1 MSRAALK
8 HTVERAVGI
17 AVLAV
22 AVAAPFLFTAYWMD
36 AILTQALILGVA
48 AASLIFLS
56 AYGGMVSLAQV
67 ALLGIS
73 GYMLGNMVTR
83 GGFGGETKGLT
94 LGWNPLLAIVLAI
107 LITTAI
113 GLIFGALASRSFG
126 IYFLM
131 LTLVY
136 SVIANVFF
144 GSVTQFGGFSPIA
157 GVNRYTPGFIG
168 DMVNDRKRL
177 YFIALIVSAVVY
189 VLIRFVLRT
198 PFGLTLQGVRD
209 EPVRMAS
216 LGYNVPLHRM
226 LAFGLGAFIASLAGI
241 LFVWW
246 QGQIAPGDLGL
257 PATIYLLVIAVIGG
271 LSRIEGAWVGAV
283 AVLMIDNQ
291 VTNRIPS
298 DGLPV
303 IGGSFNTVIGVIFLL
318 IVVVSPDGLL
328 GIWDRLWRLGEH
340 EPGPD
345 EPAAASSQA
354 VDSQEGALRTL

>member
-1 MSRAALK
+1 MTRAALK
-8 HTVERAVGI
+8 GNVERGLGI
-17 AVLAV
+17 AALAI
-22 AVAAPFLFTAYWMD
+22 AVAAPFAFTAFWLD
-36 AILTQALILGVA
+36 AILTQALILGIA

-56 AYGGMVSLAQV
+56 AYGGMVSLAQI

-83 GGFGGETKGLT
+83 GGSGGETKGLT
-94 LGWNPLLAIVLAI
+94 LGWNPLLSMVLAI
-107 LITTAI
+107 LITIAI
-113 GLIFGALASRSFG
+113 GLIFGALASRSLG

-177 YFIALIVSAVVY
+177 YVIALIVSVLVY

-209 EPVRMAS
+209 EPIRMAS

-226 LAFGLGAFIASLAGI
+226 LAFGLAAFIASLAGI

-246 QGQIAPGDLGL
+246 QGQIAPGDIGL

-271 LSRIEGAWVGAV
+271 LTRIEGAWLGAV
-283 AVLMIDNQ
+283 AVLVIDNQ

-303 IGGSFNTVIGVIFLL
+303 IGGSFNTVIGAIFLL
-318 IVVVSPDGLL
+318 IVVISPDGLL
-328 GIWDRLWRLGEH
+328 GIWDRLWRLGER

-345 EPAAASSQA
+345 EPATTSSQA
-354 VDSQEGALRTL
+354 VDSQEGALRTS